1 VVQDQRVWRQTADCL
16 VDSPFPFGGGDIF
29 SAFGGKAILDCRDS
43 RRTFDLSG
51 TGINQLCLCEA
62 TTMSS
67 LMQIFVRVARPE
79 DEKEL
84 AIIDRQATDLLRQT
98 YRPTQ
103 AGYANKSRISRNLKR
118 LVAVV
123 EGKCVGTTQY
133 YIEVGIIR
141 ISGLAVHAAYRR
153 RGVAHG
159 LISHVV
165 DLAIKQSCRAVRLS
179 TIKETGN
186 DSIFERLGF
195 EIIGE
200 NMDALCEG
208 VNGQKVTDIEM
219 EHRIFD
225 PIY

>member
-1 VVQDQRVWRQTADCL
+1 VQITIRAAQAPDRQA
-16 VDSPFPFGGGDIF
+16 
-29 SAFGGKAILDCRDS
+29 
-43 RRTFDLSG
+43 
-51 TGINQLCLCEA
+51 
-62 TTMSS
+62 
-67 LMQIFVRVARPE
+67 
-79 DEKEL
+79 L

-165 DLAIKQSCRAVRLS
+165 DLAIKQSYRAVRLS

>member
-1 VVQDQRVWRQTADCL
+1 
-16 VDSPFPFGGGDIF
+16 
-29 SAFGGKAILDCRDS
+29 
-43 RRTFDLSG
+43 
-51 TGINQLCLCEA
+51 
-62 TTMSS
+62 
-67 LMQIFVRVARPE
+67 MQITIRAAQAPDRQA
-79 DEKEL
+79 L
-84 AIIDRQATDLLRQT
+84 AIIDRQATDLLRKT

-133 YIEVGIIR
+133 SIEAGIIR

-165 DLAIKQSCRAVRLS
+165 DFAIKQSHCAVRLS

-186 DSIFERLGF
+186 DWVGF
-195 EIIGE
+195 PITFFYWVDKYGI
-200 NMDALCEG
+200 
-208 VNGQKVTDIEM
+208 QWEM
-219 EHRIFD
+219 EEGRQMGTSRGIV
-225 PIY
+225 